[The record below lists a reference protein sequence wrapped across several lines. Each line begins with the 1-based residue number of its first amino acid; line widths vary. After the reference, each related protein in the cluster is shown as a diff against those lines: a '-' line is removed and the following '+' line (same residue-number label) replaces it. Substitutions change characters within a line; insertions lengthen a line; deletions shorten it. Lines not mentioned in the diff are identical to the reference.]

1 MFRRLLALLV
11 FFCLS
16 LPAWAA
22 VNINTADQAELE
34 TLPGIG
40 ASKAVAI
47 LQYRTDHGA
56 FTSVDELDNVA
67 GIGPSTLASLRDLVT
82 VGNAAETKAAAASGG
97 TAPAPAV
104 TTAGAAPAAPP
115 PAAPTS
121 CTAVNINTADAAA
134 LDALPGIGPSKAEA
148 IVQYRTDHGK
158 FASCSE
164 LDNVSGIGA
173 ATLAGLVD
181 CCVVK

>member
-1 MFRRLLALLV
+1 MRRLLAFVLLLLA
-11 FFCLS
+11 F
-16 LPAWAA
+16 PAWAA

-47 LQYRTDHGA
+47 VQYRVDHGP
-56 FTSVDELDNVA
+56 FKSVDELDNVA

-82 VGNAAETKAAAASGG
+82 VGDG
-97 TAPAPAV
+97 TAPAAS
-104 TTAGAAPAAPP
+104 AAPAAASAPP
-115 PAAPTS
+115 AAATGGTTSAAPTS
-121 CTAVNINTADAAA
+121 SSCSPVNINTADAAA
-134 LDALPGIGPSKAEA
+134 LESLPGIGPSKAAA
-148 IVQYRTDHGK
+148 IVQYRTDSGK
-158 FASCSE
+158 FGSCDE

-173 ATLAGLVD
+173 ATLAGLRD